1 MLAFGVSILKTLRC
15 VAVLAGL
22 ASLAVAQG
30 PVEGNCPVFPADNI
44 WNARVD
50 QLPVNSSSSA
60 WVSTIGPSSPL
71 HPDFGS
77 GTYNGEPIGI
87 PYVTVPGSQ
96 TKYPATFTY
105 QSESDPGPY
114 AIPLNAPVEGG
125 SSSTGDRHVI
135 AVDTDNCILYEI
147 YDGFP
152 QAASWQGG
160 SGAIFNLSSDALR
173 PAGWTSADAAG
184 LPIFPG
190 LVRYEEIVSGAIRH
204 AIRFTVPQTQ
214 NTYVWPGRH
223 EASSLTGAQYPP
235 MGARFRLKS
244 SFDISTFSA
253 TNQIILTAL
262 QRYGMLLADNG
273 SSWFISGAPDS
284 RWDNDDLHALT
295 TIHGSNFEA
304 VDVSTLM
311 VDPNSGATVPVA
323 GGTPAANSVAPNSG
337 SGASQTFSLQYSDS
351 AGGTSLQSVWAY
363 FNATLANPASNS
375 CLLYYNSA
383 SNQINLLND
392 ATTAWLSATLGAAAT
407 LQNSQCS
414 LHVATATVAPSG
426 NTLTLNLTVTFLPA
440 FTGSKNIYLH
450 AVDVSGDNSGW
461 QQLGSWTV
469 TSTAGTPST
478 VSVSPSSGSGASQTF
493 ALQYSDTA
501 GASSLT
507 QVWAYF
513 NATLA
518 NPASSACMV
527 DYNTANNQINLLND
541 NATAWLSA
549 NLGSATTL
557 QNSQCSLNV
566 ATATVAASGNNLTLN
581 VTITFKPGFAGAK
594 NVYLHSVD
602 VSGANSGWQ
611 QLGSWTVTSGAGT
624 ASTASV
630 TPNSGSGTGQTFTFQ
645 YSDTAGAASLT
656 QVWAYFSAT
665 LANPAA
671 SACMVDYNTANN
683 QINLLSDNATA
694 WMPAT
699 LGSATTLQNS
709 QCSLNVATATVVL
722 SGDSLTLNVTVT
734 FKPAFAGGKNVY
746 LHAVDVSGSNS
757 GWQQLGG
764 WTVSSGAGTPSTVS
778 VTPNSGSGSSQTFA
792 FQYSDTAGAANLQQV
807 WAYFNA
813 TLANPASSACLL
825 YYNSASNQIN
835 LLNNTATAWLSATLG
850 AASTLQNSQCSLN
863 VATATVSRIG
873 DVLTLSVTVTFQ
885 PAFAGSKNIYLHAV
899 DVSGANSGWQDLGTW
914 VAAFTN

>member
-1 MLAFGVSILKTLRC
+1 MLSFGVSILKTLRC
-15 VAVLAGL
+15 VFVLAAL
-22 ASLAVAQG
+22 ASLALAQG
-30 PVEGNCPVFPADNI
+30 PVQGNCPVFPADNI

-50 QLPVNSSSSA
+50 QLPVNASSST

-87 PYVTVPGSQ
+87 PFVTVPGSQ

-114 AIPLNAPVEGG
+114 AIPLNAPIEGG

-147 YDGFP
+147 FDAFP
-152 QAASWQGG
+152 QTASWQGG
-160 SGAIFNLSSDALR
+160 SGAIFDLSSDALR

-204 AIRFTVPQTQ
+204 AIRFTVPHTQ
-214 NTYVWPGRH
+214 DTYVWPARH
-223 EASSLTGAQYPP
+223 QASSLTGSQYPP

-253 TNQIILTAL
+253 TNQFILTAL

-295 TIHGSNFEA
+295 TISGSNFEA

-311 VDPNSGATVPVA
+311 VDPNSGATAHGV
-323 GGTPAANSVAPNSG
+323 PAANSVAPNSG
-337 SGASQTFSLQYSDS
+337 SGASQSFTLQYSDS
-351 AGGTSLQSVWAY
+351 AGGTNLQSVWAY
-363 FNATLANPASNS
+363 FNATLANPAGNS

-392 ATTAWLSATLGAAAT
+392 TATVWLSAALGSATT

-414 LHVATATVAPSG
+414 LHVPTATATPSG
-426 NTLTLNLTVTFLPA
+426 NTLTLNVTVTFTPSFVGA
-440 FTGSKNIYLH
+440 KNVYLH
-450 AVDVSGDNSGW
+450 AVDVSGANSSW

-469 TSTAGTPST
+469 ASTAGTPST
-478 VSVSPSSGSGASQTF
+478 VSVTPGSGSGATQTF
-493 ALQYSDTA
+493 ALEYSDTA

-518 NPASSACMV
+518 NPAS
-527 DYNTANNQINLLND
+527 NTCLL
-541 NATAWLSA
+541 
-549 NLGSATTL
+549 
-557 QNSQCSLNV
+557 
-566 ATATVAASGNNLTLN
+566 
-581 VTITFKPGFAGAK
+581 
-594 NVYLHSVD
+594 Y
-602 VSGANSGWQ
+602 
-611 QLGSWTVTSGAGT
+611 
-624 ASTASV
+624 
-630 TPNSGSGTGQTFTFQ
+630 
-645 YSDTAGAASLT
+645 
-656 QVWAYFSAT
+656 
-665 LANPAA
+665 
-671 SACMVDYNTANN
+671 YNTANN

-709 QCSLNVATATVVL
+709 QCSLNVATATAAP
-722 SGDSLTLNVTVT
+722 SSNTLTLNVTVT
-734 FKPAFAGGKNVY
+734 FAPSFVGAKNVY
-746 LHAVDVSGSNS
+746 LHALDISGSNS
-757 GWQQLGG
+757 GWQQLGA
-764 WTVSSGAGTPSTVS
+764 WTVTASAGTASTVS
-778 VTPNSGSGSSQTFA
+778 VTPSSGSGSSHTFA
-792 FQYSDTAGAANLQQV
+792 FQYSDTAGAGNLQQV
-807 WAYFNA
+807 WGYINA
-813 TLANPASSACLL
+813 SLANPASNTCLF

-835 LLNNTATAWLSATLG
+835 LLNNTANAWLSATLG
-850 AASTLQNSQCSLN
+850 VASTLQNSQCSLN
-863 VATATVSRIG
+863 MATATVSRSG
-873 DVLTLSVTVTFQ
+873 DVLTLTVTVTFQ
-885 PAFAGSKNIYLHAV
+885 LAFTGSKNIYLHAV
-899 DVSGANSGWQDLGTW
+899 DVSGSNSGWQELGTW
-914 VAAFTN
+914 VAAFTD

>member
-1 MLAFGVSILKTLRC
+1 
-15 VAVLAGL
+15 
-22 ASLAVAQG
+22 
-30 PVEGNCPVFPADNI
+30 
-44 WNARVD
+44 
-50 QLPVNSSSSA
+50 
-60 WVSTIGPSSPL
+60 
-71 HPDFGS
+71 
-77 GTYNGEPIGI
+77 
-87 PYVTVPGSQ
+87 
-96 TKYPATFTY
+96 
-105 QSESDPGPY
+105 
-114 AIPLNAPVEGG
+114 
-125 SSSTGDRHVI
+125 
-135 AVDTDNCILYEI
+135 
-147 YDGFP
+147 
-152 QAASWQGG
+152 
-160 SGAIFNLSSDALR
+160 
-173 PAGWTSADAAG
+173 
-184 LPIFPG
+184 
-190 LVRYEEIVSGAIRH
+190 
-204 AIRFTVPQTQ
+204 
-214 NTYVWPGRH
+214 
-223 EASSLTGAQYPP
+223 
-235 MGARFRLKS
+235 
-244 SFDISTFSA
+244 
-253 TNQIILTAL
+253 
-262 QRYGMLLADNG
+262 
-273 SSWFISGAPDS
+273 
-284 RWDNDDLHALT
+284 
-295 TIHGSNFEA
+295 
-304 VDVSTLM
+304 
-311 VDPNSGATVPVA
+311 
-323 GGTPAANSVAPNSG
+323 
-337 SGASQTFSLQYSDS
+337 
-351 AGGTSLQSVWAY
+351 
-363 FNATLANPASNS
+363 
-375 CLLYYNSA
+375 
-383 SNQINLLND
+383 
-392 ATTAWLSATLGAAAT
+392 
-407 LQNSQCS
+407 
-414 LHVATATVAPSG
+414 
-426 NTLTLNLTVTFLPA
+426 
-440 FTGSKNIYLH
+440 
-450 AVDVSGDNSGW
+450 VDVSGD
-461 QQLGSWTV
+461 
-469 TSTAGTPST
+469 
-478 VSVSPSSGSGASQTF
+478 
-493 ALQYSDTA
+493 
-501 GASSLT
+501 
-507 QVWAYF
+507 
-513 NATLA
+513 
-518 NPASSACMV
+518 
-527 DYNTANNQINLLND
+527 
-541 NATAWLSA
+541 
-549 NLGSATTL
+549 
-557 QNSQCSLNV
+557 
-566 ATATVAASGNNLTLN
+566 
-581 VTITFKPGFAGAK
+581 
-594 NVYLHSVD
+594 
-602 VSGANSGWQ
+602 NSGWQ